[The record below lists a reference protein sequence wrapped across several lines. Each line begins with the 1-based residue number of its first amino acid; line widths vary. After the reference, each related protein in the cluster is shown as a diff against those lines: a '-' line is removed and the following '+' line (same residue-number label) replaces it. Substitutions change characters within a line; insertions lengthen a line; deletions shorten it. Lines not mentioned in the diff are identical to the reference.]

1 MNKFDI
7 ILFDMDGT
15 IADTDTMIVETFY
28 QLYDLY
34 RDGRR
39 TPLKEMYYFS
49 GPPLRETLLKEFP
62 HMDVNFMYQEYQRIS
77 KGLYDKLVKPMDGCL
92 EVLIKLKQ
100 LGIKLGI
107 VTNKVRKSALKTLD
121 IIKMNGLFDVLVG
134 LDDVSEG
141 KPSKEGIEKALSIY
155 ENVNKD
161 RVLYVGDNV
170 IDDVSAKNANV
181 KSAIIYFGNRKIP
194 KTLNPDIKLFS
205 FIDLVKEAI
214 YE

>member
-15 IADTDTMIVETFY
+15 IADTDRMIVETFY

-49 GPPLRETLLKEFP
+49 GPPLRETLIKEFP

-77 KGLYDKLVKPMDGCL
+77 KGLYDELVKPMDGCL

-100 LGIKLGI
+100 LGIKL
-107 VTNKVRKSALKTLD
+107 T
-121 IIKMNGLFDVLVG
+121 
-134 LDDVSEG
+134 
-141 KPSKEGIEKALSIY
+141 
-155 ENVNKD
+155 
-161 RVLYVGDNV
+161 
-170 IDDVSAKNANV
+170 
-181 KSAIIYFGNRKIP
+181 
-194 KTLNPDIKLFS
+194 
-205 FIDLVKEAI
+205 
-214 YE
+214 

>member
-15 IADTDTMIVETFY
+15 IADTDRMIVETFY

-49 GPPLRETLLKEFP
+49 GPPLRETLIKEFP

-77 KGLYDKLVKPMDGCL
+77 KGLYDELVKPMDGCL

-121 IIKMNGLFDVLVG
+121 IIKMNDLFDVLVG

-141 KPSKEGIEKALSIY
+141 KPSKEGIEKALSNY

-181 KSAIIYFGNRKIP
+181 KSAIIYFGNREIP